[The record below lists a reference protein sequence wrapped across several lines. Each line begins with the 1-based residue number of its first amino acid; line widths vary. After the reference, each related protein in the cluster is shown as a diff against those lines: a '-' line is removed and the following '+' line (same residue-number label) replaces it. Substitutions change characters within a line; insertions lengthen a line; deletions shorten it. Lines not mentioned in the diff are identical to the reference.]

1 MLGELSNY
9 PNRSP
14 LKEMSIHRRQQVLHQ
29 EIGILGYGTKKN
41 WKRSHLAS
49 IKTSFLHPTVCSLE
63 LFTCQRKMLS
73 HFVFF
78 SSLLS
83 FTAAAV
89 TVGYFCPP
97 FFLSRIVCQSIYL
110 SDVDT
115 IFSPEN
121 LKGSRKKNNLSLNA
135 WSSHIYI
142 FFFQS
147 SSSAQF
153 SSIRE
158 LPAVNCC
165 VYKTSRWFLWPAQ
178 CVEAFRM
185 CSVYTVFRT
194 FAHQRVCIA
203 PPHCTHTLVLYTQHR
218 YRIIRYYY

>member
-78 SSLLS
+78 FFSTLFHGSSRDGRLFLS
-83 FTAAAV
+83 
-89 TVGYFCPP
+89 P
-97 FFLSRIVCQSIYL
+97 FFSFRALFANQSTSRMSTRYFLQRTWKGVEKKITCRWMHGPHTYIY
-110 SDVDT
+110 
-115 IFSPEN
+115 
-121 LKGSRKKNNLSLNA
+121 
-135 WSSHIYI
+135 

-165 VYKTSRWFLWPAQ
+165 VYTRLLADFSDLPSVWKRLE
-178 CVEAFRM
+178 CV
-185 CSVYTVFRT
+185 VFT
-194 FAHQRVCIA
+194 LCFALS
-203 PPHCTHTLVLYTQHR
+203 P
-218 YRIIRYYY
+218 IRESA

>member
-73 HFVFF
+73 HFVLFF
-78 SSLLS
+78 LLYSLSRQQPWRSVISVPL
-83 FTAAAV
+83 
-89 TVGYFCPP
+89 

-142 FFFQS
+142 FFF
-147 SSSAQF
+147 
-153 SSIRE
+153 SI
-158 LPAVNCC
+158 
-165 VYKTSRWFLWPAQ
+165 
-178 CVEAFRM
+178 
-185 CSVYTVFRT
+185 
-194 FAHQRVCIA
+194 
-203 PPHCTHTLVLYTQHR
+203 VL
-218 YRIIRYYY
+218 